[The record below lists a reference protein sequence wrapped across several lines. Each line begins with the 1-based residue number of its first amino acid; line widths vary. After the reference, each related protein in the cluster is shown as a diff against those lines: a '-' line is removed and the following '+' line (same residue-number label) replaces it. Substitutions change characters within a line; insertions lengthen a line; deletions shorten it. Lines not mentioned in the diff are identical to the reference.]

1 VDAAPTEIPPATFD
15 VASRA
20 VVKSVRHRWLL
31 KEWDLSRGAK
41 ALPLRTA
48 LARDDFDAYRPE
60 FSTFAVHH
68 EGMRFLL
75 ESHGS
80 YIGRA
85 YGSNCAG
92 KYLDQIV
99 PSALQAQQIEPYRQA
114 VRHRRPVY
122 VTSDTRD
129 LQSRP
134 VQFERLLM
142 PFSDDGRTVACV
154 VADFEMISIEGGFSP
169 ADMLTAKNAAPSRRL
184 AAVIGPD

>member
-1 VDAAPTEIPPATFD
+1 MDAEQTEVPHATFE
-15 VASRA
+15 VASRG

-41 ALPLRTA
+41 PLPLRTA
-48 LARDDFDAYRPE
+48 LERDDFDAYRGE
-60 FSTFAVHH
+60 FSTFAVR

-75 ESHGS
+75 LSHGS
-80 YIGRA
+80 FIGRA

-92 KYLDQIV
+92 KYLDEIV
-99 PSALQAQQIEPYRQA
+99 PPALQAQQIEPYRQA

-154 VADFEMISIEGGFSP
+154 VADFEMISIEGDFSP
-169 ADMLTAKNAAPSRRL
+169 ADMLTAKNAAPRRRL
-184 AAVIGPD
+184 AAVIRPD